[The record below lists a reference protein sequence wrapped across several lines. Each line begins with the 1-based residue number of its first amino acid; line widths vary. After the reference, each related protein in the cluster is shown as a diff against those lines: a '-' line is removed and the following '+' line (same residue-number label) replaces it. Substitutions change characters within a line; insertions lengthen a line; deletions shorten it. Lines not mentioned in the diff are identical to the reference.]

1 MTRPAFSLLELV
13 VVLAIIATVA
23 AIAAPRYVNALA
35 NYRAEGIGRR
45 IMADLER
52 ARETAQSTS
61 ATVTVI
67 FDVGKNR
74 YDIAGLPSL
83 ADPSRD
89 VGVDLSV
96 EPYHAQ
102 LITATFGGTEQVSF
116 DGYGK
121 PDNGG
126 VVAVSCGTT
135 TKIINLDTET
145 GIPSMQ

>member
-1 MTRPAFSLLELV
+1 MSV
-13 VVLAIIATVA
+13 
-23 AIAAPRYVNALA
+23 
-35 NYRAEGIGRR
+35 
-45 IMADLER
+45 
-52 ARETAQSTS
+52 
-61 ATVTVI
+61 
-67 FDVGKNR
+67 NR

-96 EPYHAQ
+96 EPYNAQ

-126 VVAVSCGTT
+126 VVTVSCGTT
-135 TKIINLDTET
+135 MKVINLDTET